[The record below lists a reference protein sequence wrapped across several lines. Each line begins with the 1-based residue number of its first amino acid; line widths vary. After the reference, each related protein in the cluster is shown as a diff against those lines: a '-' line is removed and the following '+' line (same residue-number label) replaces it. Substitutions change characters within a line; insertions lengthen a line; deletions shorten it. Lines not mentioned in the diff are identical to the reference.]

1 MAEIMEE
8 KKELTPAETAA
19 PASPETPAKKP
30 EKSTADKKKRRRTIR
45 RIVALVVVAA
55 LIAGG
60 VKFFKKKDG
69 SSEVGMA
76 TVSYGA
82 ISSEVDGSGLVK
94 AKNSETISLTTAGTV
109 MDVFVEEGQKVE
121 QGDPLFTID
130 SPNAATEVQKARD
143 EVEGYQKQINT
154 LQKDIAGLNLSPSYA
169 GKLMDVVT
177 LNPGDEISKGTKV
190 AVLADDTR
198 MRLEQYY
205 SYAYAGELKAGQ
217 KVQVSIPALMTTVE
231 GTVEAVHMVSRIT
244 PEGSKLFSAEIVIPN
259 EGVLAKDMV
268 ATATT
273 IVNGDTVYPYEAAKL
288 QYYRVG
294 DLNSTVSGTVISSNL
309 VDYLA
314 VTPGQVLVRIDG
326 EDSETEIFTAQQN
339 LEEAQKKLEAA
350 QKNLDNCN
358 AVAPISGQVIG
369 LSVTPGQELQANSTL
384 VTISD
389 TSTVIISATVDERN
403 ISYIKTGMSVNLD
416 QWGERDVLGR
426 VSGVAVR
433 AVAAACGVRLPKVV
447 KELPAQ
453 AVDTLAVAGHRLQA
467 LVVAPLY
474 ARGVLLRKL
483 LRAAIFDEKACGL
496 HVILGKEQDA
506 VGVRAVA
513 SCAPCLL
520 IVSLE
525 TFGHIIMDDEADVR
539 LVNAHAEG
547 VCRDHDGF
555 AVELKIV
562 LILPPLLV
570 RQPRVVARGGDA
582 ALAQPLAH
590 ALDGG
595 AGRAVD
601 DAAPLPPLVDEG
613 SEGGELVFRALY
625 IEIKVRAV
633 KTCHD
638 AVGRLQREQAQDVCL
653 HLRCCRGGVGRDDGT
668 ARQGIH
674 KIGDAEIARAEIL
687 SPLRNA
693 VRFVHGEKRH
703 VHLLHEREK
712 TVRLQPLGCNIDE
725 LVGALARAGVH
736 GADLLAREGAINVG
750 RGHAHTL

>member
-94 AKNSETISLTTAGTV
+94 AKTSETISLTTAGTV

-143 EVEGYQKQINT
+143 VVEGYQKQINT

-205 SYAYAGELKAGQ
+205 SYAYAGEMKAGQ

-326 EDSETEIFTAQQN
+326 EDSENGDLHRTA
-339 LEEAQKKLEAA
+339 ESGR
-350 QKNLDNCN
+350 
-358 AVAPISGQVIG
+358 APRRSWRPPRRIWTTAMRWLPFPVTVIG
-369 LSVTPGQELQANSTL
+369 LSVTPGAG
-384 VTISD
+384 
-389 TSTVIISATVDERN
+389 TSGKQHPCDHFRH
-403 ISYIKTGMSVNLD
+403 LH
-416 QWGERDVLGR
+416 RDRQRHRGR
-426 VSGVAVR
+426 AEHQLYQDRHVR
-433 AVAAACGVRLPKVV
+433 EPGPVGHQRLR
-447 KELPAQ
+447 
-453 AVDTLAVAGHRLQA
+453 H
-467 LVVAPLY
+467 
-474 ARGVLLRKL
+474 
-483 LRAAIFDEKACGL
+483 
-496 HVILGKEQDA
+496 
-506 VGVRAVA
+506 
-513 SCAPCLL
+513 
-520 IVSLE
+520 
-525 TFGHIIMDDEADVR
+525 
-539 LVNAHAEG
+539 
-547 VCRDHDGF
+547 
-555 AVELKIV
+555 
-562 LILPPLLV
+562 
-570 RQPRVVARGGDA
+570 GGD
-582 ALAQPLAH
+582 
-590 ALDGG
+590 
-595 AGRAVD
+595 
-601 DAAPLPPLVDEG
+601 
-613 SEGGELVFRALY
+613 GEPFQHC
-625 IEIKVRAV
+625 E
-633 KTCHD
+633 
-638 AVGRLQREQAQDVCL
+638 
-653 HLRCCRGGVGRDDGT
+653 
-668 ARQGIH
+668 
-674 KIGDAEIARAEIL
+674 
-687 SPLRNA
+687 
-693 VRFVHGEKRH
+693 
-703 VHLLHEREK
+703 
-712 TVRLQPLGCNIDE
+712 
-725 LVGALARAGVH
+725 
-736 GADLLAREGAINVG
+736 
-750 RGHAHTL
+750 